1 MVDKCWLSSYDSVVA
16 HEISAEK
23 RPLHEF
29 IIEAAKNF
37 PENIAVKHGTQQLTY
52 GEFNRLTEIV
62 AGNLRIHGLE
72 KQNRV
77 AVFLPNCSETVITF
91 WSIVRAGA
99 VGVMTNPLYS
109 ENELLHQFNDSGS
122 RFVITNDLLLPKVAA
137 ILEHTGVEKVF
148 VVPASEEGTLIV
160 PESAR
165 IAPWARLLEDNHG
178 YSCKNIDPH
187 EDLALL
193 QYTGGT
199 TGISKGCM
207 LTHANLFSNALQS
220 QQIFHVLQP
229 GQEKFVGVLPYFHI
243 YGLTVTIILPVVLA
257 SAMIPLPR
265 FTPRALL
272 TLIESEGITCMA
284 SAPSIFSACL
294 SQKDVDSYNLSTLK
308 LIISGSAPLP
318 VSQMEL
324 FEKKTGARI
333 TEGYGLSETSPVT
346 HFNPIFGNRKAGSIG
361 LPIPSTE
368 ARIVDVE
375 YGVKELAPGEHG
387 EIVIR
392 GPQVMKGYFQQ
403 PGQTEMVL
411 RDGWLFTGDIG
422 YRDEEGYFFVT
433 DRKKDLIISGGY
445 NIYPREIEEVLFK
458 HPAVKE
464 AVVVGASHATRGE
477 VPRAF
482 VVPVD
487 GQTID
492 RNELI
497 DFCRKNMANYKV
509 PRDIEFR
516 EALPKSAIG
525 KVLRRTL
532 RDEINR
538 QAPASD

>member
-1 MVDKCWLSSYDSVVA
+1 MVEKYWLNSYDSVVA
-16 HEISAEK
+16 HEISSEAK
-23 RPLHEF
+23 PLHDFIAAAAAEF
-29 IIEAAKNF
+29 GEKNALKQGNF
-37 PENIAVKHGTQQLTY
+37 QVNYREFDQLTAV
-52 GEFNRLTEIV
+52 I
-62 AGNLRIHGLE
+62 AGNLHINGLQ

-77 AVFLPNCSETVITF
+77 AVFLPNCPETVLAF
-91 WSIVRAGA
+91 WSIIKAGA
-99 VGVMTNPLYS
+99 TGVMTNPLYS
-109 ENELLHQFNDSGS
+109 ETELLYQFNDSGA
-122 RFVITNDLLLPKVAA
+122 RFVITNDQLLPKVAA
-137 ILEHTGVEKVF
+137 VLEKTLVEKVF
-148 VVPASEEGTLIV
+148 VVTTPEDGISALVETSRIV
-160 PESAR
+160 S
-165 IAPWARLLEDNHG
+165 WQRLLDENPG
-178 YSCKNIDPH
+178 YTCTDVDPF

-207 LTHANLFSNALQS
+207 LTHANLFANALQC

-229 GQEKFVGVLPYFHI
+229 GKETFVGVLPYFHI
-243 YGLTVTIILPVVLA
+243 YGLTVTIILPVVLGG
-257 SAMIPLPR
+257 AMLPLTR

-272 TLIESEGITCMA
+272 NLIQTEKVTCMA

-294 SQKDVDSYNLSTLK
+294 SQKEIDTFDLSSLK

-324 FEKKTGARI
+324 FEKKTGAKI

-346 HFNPIFGNRKAGSIG
+346 HFNPIIKNRKAGSIG

-368 ARIVDVE
+368 ARVVDVE
-375 YGVKELAPGEHG
+375 SGVKDLDVGQPGE
-387 EIVIR
+387 IIIR
-392 GPQVMKGYFQQ
+392 GPQVMKGYYQQ

-411 RDGWLFTGDIG
+411 RNGWLYTGDIG

-458 HPAVKE
+458 HPSVKE
-464 AVVVGASHATRGE
+464 AVVVGARHATRGE

-482 VVPVD
+482 VVPVE

-516 EALPKSAIG
+516 ETLPKSAIG
-525 KVLRRTL
+525 KVLRRNL
-532 RDEINR
+532 RDEMNGA
-538 QAPASD
+538 APVTD